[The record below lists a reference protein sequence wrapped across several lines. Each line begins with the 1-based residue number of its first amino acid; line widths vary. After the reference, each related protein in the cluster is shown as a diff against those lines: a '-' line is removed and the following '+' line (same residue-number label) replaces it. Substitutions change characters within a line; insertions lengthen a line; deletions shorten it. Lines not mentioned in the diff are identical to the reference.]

1 MSLKLTRC
9 GKSMRSVAKRRR
21 YWVRSTLLDVINAR
35 CFRTKDWTSRKGR
48 HHSGVPFSTAKL
60 GALLRNVLYKGSI
73 CYKGTLYPGEQ
84 PAIVDLQLWERVN
97 KKFVGRK
104 NEGVRL
110 KHQELLTRLLGC
122 GRCGLPMTSA
132 STRKQGRLYRY
143 YACQGKGRLRCRRNR
158 VGVKDLDEALTRRL
172 EPTLGNQPNGV
183 MIQQALERVIYDGV
197 ARQVSVTL
205 RDGARFEFTLTE
217 SNRVGA
223 RATRLPETGRVP
235 RVSRLMAL
243 AVKLERLTKEGTFQ
257 NYAEI
262 ARLGQISRARLS
274 YILGLLNLTP
284 AIQETL
290 LFLPKT
296 LAGQDRLTERS
307 LRDIA
312 KVVDW
317 QEQQRLF

>member
-1 MSLKLTRC
+1 
-9 GKSMRSVAKRRR
+9 
-21 YWVRSTLLDVINAR
+21 
-35 CFRTKDWTSRKGR
+35 
-48 HHSGVPFSTAKL
+48 
-60 GALLRNVLYKGSI
+60 
-73 CYKGTLYPGEQ
+73 
-84 PAIVDLQLWERVN
+84 
-97 KKFVGRK
+97 
-104 NEGVRL
+104 
-110 KHQELLTRLLGC
+110 
-122 GRCGLPMTSA
+122 MTSA

-143 YACQGKGRLRCRRNR
+143 YACQGKGDLRCRRNR

-217 SNRVGA
+217 SKRVGA

-296 LAGQDRLTERS
+296 LAGQDRFTERS

-317 QEQQRLF
+317 QEQQRLFSVLTKATT